1 MILNGSQ
8 NVHNEILMLASN
20 ELKNQQCDYKNA
32 SNAPPLLRS
41 RHRVEWA

>member
-32 SNAPPLLRS
+32 SPPLPIP
-41 RHRVEWA
+41 VEWA